1 MPHHEVVRHIVVS
14 VAGRC
19 SLLGGQVVHVTH
31 CSSGQ
36 WVHVTLLEWSSCPV
50 VKLSTW
56 HTARVVKLSSGQV
69 VHVTLLEWSSCPVVK
84 LSTWHCSNGQVVQ
97 WSSCPR
103 DTAQFRAVDT
113 RHTCVLLTIPLHELS
128 LDLRTRRAHEPPV
141 KHRRNFRGGS
151 WPPLF
156 GVGDGPSNLYVHLEL
171 GPPFQTKVT
180 PLLSS
185 K

>member
-1 MPHHEVVRHIVVS
+1 MPHHEVVRHIFVS

-69 VHVTLLEWSSCPVVK
+69 VHVTLLNSA
-84 LSTWHCSNGQVVQ
+84 LSTHVILASCWQFLSTSCRWTCALAVHTNHL
-97 WSSCPR
+97 SSTDVISGGGP
-103 DTAQFRAVDT
+103 DPHFLEWGTDPPIYT
-113 RHTCVLLTIPLHELS
+113 YTSS
-128 LDLRTRRAHEPPV
+128 LV
-141 KHRRNFRGGS
+141 
-151 WPPLF
+151 PLF
-156 GVGDGPSNLYVHLEL
+156 RPKLRHCCQVSNVCGKAQRVARPALTRLQNSAVVDQS
-171 GPPFQTKVT
+171 F
-180 PLLSS
+180 
-185 K
+185 